1 MRELQAHAFNCRIVL
16 LDITPATSNLV
27 RWKPFANLVAL
38 VGPEP
43 ELQNAKQHLEVIAQ
57 NMKAQHGEILGLSGD
72 GDNVKEK
79 ITRIA
84 LDGWA
89 QLHPHE

>member
-1 MRELQAHAFNCRIVL
+1 LS
-16 LDITPATSNLV
+16 DTTSH
-27 RWKPFANLVAL
+27 
-38 VGPEP
+38 
-43 ELQNAKQHLEVIAQ
+43 NA
-57 NMKAQHGEILGLSGD
+57 
-72 GDNVKEK
+72 KEK

>member
-1 MRELQAHAFNCRIVL
+1 L

-27 RWKPFANLVAL
+27 RWKPFANLLAL
-38 VGPEP
+38 VGPAS
-43 ELQNAKQHLEVIAQ
+43 ELQSAKPYLETIAHS
-57 NMKAQHGEILGLSGD
+57 MKAQHGEILGLSD
-72 GDNVKEK
+72 TNHNAKEK

-89 QLHPHE
+89 QLHPYE